1 MSSKKKKRGPCF
13 KFVYP
18 ISYIMS
24 DGSTISGSDRKEI
37 HIAMKAYF
45 EANGKSKEN
54 RPSLNLP
61 VQIMVLDDDKNE
73 ITKDITTLEELK
85 SLRSESTKKKKNND
99 GKKRLKDY
107 YKLKI

>member
-1 MSSKKKKRGPCF
+1 MSANKPIAYLKSIPWKLILTSCF

-73 ITKDITTLEELK
+73 ITIDITNL
-85 SLRSESTKKKKNND
+85 
-99 GKKRLKDY
+99 
-107 YKLKI
+107 